1 MLKLNPDP
9 TFTDDVP
16 VTIPGQKEPGTI
28 FLTFKYRSRKEYQEY
43 LESLEEKKDKKDK
56 VTQKEKTLAEAFPGF
71 VLGWG
76 LEEEFSPKNIE
87 IFLNNYPVA
96 YQEIFTHYSKML
108 LVSRV
113 KN

>member
-9 TFTDDVP
+9 TFTDDVEIT
-16 VTIPGQKEPGTI
+16 VPGQKEPGTI
-28 FLTFKYRSRKEYQEY
+28 PMTFKYRSRKEYQEF
-43 LESLEEKKDKKDK
+43 LESLEEKKSDKGK
-56 VTQKEKTLAEAFPGF
+56 VTRKEKTFVEAFPEF

-76 LEEEFSPKNIE
+76 LEEEFCQKNIE

-96 YQEIFTHYSKML
+96 YQEIFTFYSKML

>member
-1 MLKLNPDP
+1 MLKITPDP
-9 TFTDDVP
+9 TFTDDVELT
-16 VTIPGQKEPGTI
+16 VPGQKEPGTI
-28 FLTFKYRSRKEYQEY
+28 SMTFKYRSRKGYQEL
-43 LESLEEKKDKKDK
+43 LESLEEKKNDKGK
-56 VTQKEKTLAEAFPGF
+56 VTRKEKTFAEALPEF

-76 LEEEFSPKNIE
+76 LEEEFNPKNID

>member
-9 TFTDDVP
+9 TFTDDVEIT
-16 VTIPGQKEPGTI
+16 VPGQKEPGTI
-28 FLTFKYRSRKEYQEY
+28 PMTFKYRSRTEYKEF
-43 LESLEEKKDKKDK
+43 LDGLEEKKKG
-56 VTQKEKTLAEAFPGF
+56 KEKTFPAVFSEF

-76 LEEEFSPKNIE
+76 LEEEFNSKNIE
-87 IFLNNYPVA
+87 TFLDNYPVA
-96 YQEIFTHYSKML
+96 YQEIFTFYSKML